1 MEGSESERAEGRECE
16 REAEV
21 GEGVGIR
28 DVDMRRAWM
37 QVASRGPF
45 FLRKGNVEYRM
56 MNIEF
61 RRRFEGSGRWFEEFF
76 VLESEGLESG
86 SGE

>member
-1 MEGSESERAEGRECE
+1 
-16 REAEV
+16 
-21 GEGVGIR
+21 
-28 DVDMRRAWM
+28 M

-45 FLRKGNVEYRM
+45 FLWKGNVEYRM

-61 RRRFEGSGRWFEEFF
+61 RRRLEGAGRWFEEFF